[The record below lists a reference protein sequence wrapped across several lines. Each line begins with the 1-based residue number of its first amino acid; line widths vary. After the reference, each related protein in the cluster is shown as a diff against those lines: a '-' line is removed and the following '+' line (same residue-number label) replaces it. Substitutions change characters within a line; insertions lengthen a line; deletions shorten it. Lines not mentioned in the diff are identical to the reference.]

1 MLNSEGLKPN
11 VRFRVR
17 GDEAIQS
24 MIAKGLGVSIA
35 PELVLSRRPEGIV
48 LRPFE
53 PEYHRVL
60 GLALPENGGWGLAS
74 GYAACSAASAFFM
87 RSFFAFAL
95 SFIRILRPFLISAP
109 CDILQHNP
117 RFFQILLSAAGSLL
131 FAVAFYEIHK

>member
-35 PELVLSRRPEGIV
+35 PELVLSRRPEGIAP
-48 LRPFE
+48 RPFE

-60 GLALPENGGWGLAS
+60 GIALPENGGK
-74 GYAACSAASAFFM
+74 
-87 RSFFAFAL
+87 R
-95 SFIRILRPFLISAP
+95 
-109 CDILQHNP
+109 
-117 RFFQILLSAAGSLL
+117 AG
-131 FAVAFYEIHK
+131 A